1 MNFKRRT
8 NSNQRGATLVEMAI
22 AGSVFLT
29 VVFALLEF
37 SRLLWTHNAL
47 ADAARQGAR
56 YAAIST
62 QNTANVQ
69 NMVVFGATN
78 PAVGAKPVVYGLTT
92 GHVVVSYSGFGV
104 KQGSVTVRVTGYQF
118 SFIVPIIGTTMTLPD
133 YKATLTGESAGY
145 VPPTI

>member
-1 MNFKRRT
+1 MKYGKPA
-8 NSNQRGATLVEMAI
+8 NSTERGATLVETAI

-62 QNTANVQ
+62 QSTANVQ
-69 NMVVFGATN
+69 NMVVYGAIS
-78 PAVGAKPVVYGLTT
+78 PAVDAKPVVYGLTT
-92 GHVVVSYSGFGV
+92 GHVAVTYSGFGV
-104 KQGSVTVRVTGYQF
+104 KQGSVSVRITGYQF
-118 SFIVPIIGTTMTLPD
+118 NFIVPLIGATMTLPD
-133 YKATLTGESAGY
+133 YKASLTGESAGY
-145 VPPTI
+145 TPPTI

>member
-1 MNFKRRT
+1 MKCGKPA
-8 NSNQRGATLVEMAI
+8 NSTERGATLVETAI

-62 QNTANVQ
+62 QSTANVQ
-69 NMVVFGATN
+69 NMVVYGAIS
-78 PAVGAKPVVYGLTT
+78 PAVDAKPVVYGLTT
-92 GHVVVSYSGFGV
+92 GHVAVTYSGFGV
-104 KQGSVTVRVTGYQF
+104 KQGSVSVRITGYQF
-118 SFIVPIIGTTMTLPD
+118 NFIVPLIGATMTLPD
-133 YKATLTGESAGY
+133 YKASLTGESAGY
-145 VPPTI
+145 TPPTI

>member
-1 MNFKRRT
+1 MKFRNRK

-29 VVFALLEF
+29 VLFALLEF

-47 ADAARQGAR
+47 SDAARNGAR

-69 NMVVFGATN
+69 NMVVYGTTS
-78 PAVGAKPVVYGLTT
+78 PAGDAKPVVYGLTT
-92 GHVVVSYSGFGV
+92 GNVVVSYSGFGV
-104 KQGSVTVRVTGYQF
+104 KQGSVTVRITNYRFNFV
-118 SFIVPIIGTTMTLPD
+118 VPLIGTSLTLPD

-145 VPPTI
+145 VPPAI

>member
-1 MNFKRRT
+1 M
-8 NSNQRGATLVEMAI
+8 EMAI

-47 ADAARQGAR
+47 ADAARLGAR

-62 QNTANVQ
+62 ENVSNVK
-69 NMVVFGATN
+69 NMVVYGATS
-78 PAVGAKPVVYGLTT
+78 PAEGAKPVVYGLTT
-92 GHVVVSYSGFGV
+92 SHVAVAYSGFGV

-118 SFIVPIIGTTMTLPD
+118 SFIVPVIGTTMTLPD

>member
-1 MNFKRRT
+1 MNFRRRT

-22 AGSVFLT
+22 AGSVFMT

-56 YAAIST
+56 YAAINT

-69 NMVVFGATN
+69 NMVVYGVTN
-78 PAVGAKPVVYGLTT
+78 PTDTAKPVVYGLTT
-92 GHVVVSYSGFGV
+92 GHVAVSYSGFGV
-104 KQGSVTVRVTGYQF
+104 KQGSVAVRVTGYQF
-118 SFIVPIIGTTMTLPD
+118 SFIVPIIGTTLTLPD
-133 YKATLTGESAGY
+133 YKAILTGESAGY
-145 VPPTI
+145 VPPAI